1 TSSQSQVT
9 SSLWNHG
16 VAHRD
21 PIDDRLGFADL
32 DRMGVGT
39 VVVRIGLGVGNQPR
53 RRVAMRTAATT
64 TCISASVTL
73 ADIVVP
79 ATRGKL
85 KEMTRAAIETA
96 VQIVM
101 ARDEIFSSATSRPRP
116 ADEPIKLA
124 IITSPIPMFW
134 ASAFPN
140 RVAR

>member
-1 TSSQSQVT
+1 
-9 SSLWNHG
+9 
-16 VAHRD
+16 
-21 PIDDRLGFADL
+21 
-32 DRMGVGT
+32 MGVGR
-39 VVVRIGLGVGNQPR
+39 VVVKIGLGVGNHPR
-53 RRVAMRTAATT
+53 RRVARRMGAAA
-64 TCISASVTL
+64 TCISASEDL

-124 IITSPIPMFW
+124 ITTSPIPMFW